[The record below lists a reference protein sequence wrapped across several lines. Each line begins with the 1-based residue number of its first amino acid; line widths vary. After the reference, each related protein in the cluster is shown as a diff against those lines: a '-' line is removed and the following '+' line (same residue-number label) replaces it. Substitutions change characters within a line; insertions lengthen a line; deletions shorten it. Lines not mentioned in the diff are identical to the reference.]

1 MTADPTAAKAGT
13 TVTPTPAPDAGYQ
26 VGTVAV
32 TDRFGEAVAV
42 TEQADGTYTFT
53 MPNGQVT
60 VTVTFEETPLPF
72 TDVTEGDWF
81 YDAVRYAYETGLMDG
96 VGTACSPPT
105 ARPPG
110 PSW

>member
-1 MTADPTAAKAGT
+1 M
-13 TVTPTPAPDAGYQ
+13 
-26 VGTVAV
+26 GTVAV
-32 TDRFGEAVAV
+32 TDRFGDAVGV

-60 VTVTFEETPLPF
+60 VTVTFAETPLPF

-96 VGTACSPPT
+96 VGDGQFAPNATTQPGHGGDHSVPFGRGT
-105 ARPPG
+105 GGGRPE
-110 PSW
+110 